1 MLILLLQTPTVLLRH
16 RLLVSLGRLQPPLQ
30 PVDRLLGIDHLPV
43 KLFLLLPVVI
53 KRTLHLLLN
62 LLVVLPGTAPLGV
75 NVGVL
80 LLRLGEA
87 RRQVLDLAAEILR
100 LDRRQRG
107 LVLDAVGAEEERGEE
122 KE

>member
-1 MLILLLQTPTVLLRH
+1 
-16 RLLVSLGRLQPPLQ
+16 
-30 PVDRLLGIDHLPV
+30 
-43 KLFLLLPVVI
+43 
-53 KRTLHLLLN
+53 LLN